1 MMKHSESPPL
11 PKPNDGYIYSGNI
24 HESVPRTLFLDKRI
38 TPLERNAWQVI
49 KMQIAPD
56 GITSLSTYEGLR
68 PYLTSMPGAD
78 KASFETVGRAIT
90 LLRLTR
96 WMSLVKRRRAPNGAV
111 QGNLYMLHEEPLS
124 IYEAIQLDAEYF
136 ALLCRCI
143 THRSKAIQRVAQ
155 MVLKE
160 IEEDSQLADKR
171 LPTRLEVLLGRAAAR
186 AQVQDQKLSTDSD
199 SEVSQNH
206 LLRNQERQASE
217 SEASVKPASNE
228 ALRNPKSVSSSS
240 NSIYI
245 NTTTPTPPFDLP
257 PRFLLLKK
265 EQQNGALTA
274 MRTLKPDMQRQIVD
288 EWCKHCERKPI
299 GKPAAYLMGMI
310 QKALQ
315 GEFNLLA
322 EPAKPVSP
330 VKPVPASIPA
340 TTGTK
345 ADRQVD
351 REKAKVYIDQIRALV
366 NTWRVTP
373 KRH

>member
-1 MMKHSESPPL
+1 MTHSEAP
-11 PKPNDGYIYSGNI
+11 PNDGYIYSGNI
-24 HESVPRTLFLDKRI
+24 HESVPRTLFLDRRI

-49 KMQIAPD
+49 KMQIEPG
-56 GITSLSTYEGLR
+56 GITSMSTYEGLR
-68 PYLTSMPGAD
+68 PYLTSMPGAQ

-96 WMSLVKRRRAPNGAV
+96 WISLIKRRRADNGAV

-124 IYEAIQLDAEYF
+124 VYEAIQLDAEYF
-136 ALLCRCI
+136 SLLCRCI
-143 THRSKAIQRVAQ
+143 THRSKAVQRVAQ

-160 IEEDSQLADKR
+160 IEEDAQLADKK
-171 LPTRLEVLLGRAAAR
+171 LPTRLEILLGRSVTQ
-186 AQVQDQKLSTDSD
+186 AQNQKLSTDRH

-206 LLRNQERQASE
+206 LLRNREKPTSE
-217 SEASVKPASNE
+217 SEAGVKPASE
-228 ALRNPKSVSSSS
+228 AALRNPKSVHSS
-240 NSIYI
+240 NSSINI
-245 NTTTPTPPFDLP
+245 NTTTAKTPAFDLP

-265 EQQNGALTA
+265 EQQQGALTA

-288 EWCKHCERKPI
+288 EWCRHCERKAI

-322 EPAKPVSP
+322 EPAKPVPS
-330 VKPVPASIPA
+330 VKPVPPAS
-340 TTGTK
+340 TGTPTDTK
-345 ADRQVD
+345 ADCQAD
-351 REKAKVYIDQIRALV
+351 REKAQVYIDQIKALV